1 MTFCQIT
8 NASATRMA
16 ILVLTIAT
24 AFALAACSP
33 VLRAHGY
40 TPSEEDLAVIE
51 VGVATEDNVAAAVG
65 TPAFVSGT
73 GAKGWYYLSSTVQS
87 YAYEHPEVTNRRL
100 VAISFD
106 ENGTVTNIERFG
118 LEDGRVIALNRRV
131 TDVAVES
138 PGLIRQL
145 LGNIGSIT
153 ADDLSDGS

>member
-1 MTFCQIT
+1 
-8 NASATRMA
+8 MA

-118 LEDGRVIALNRRV
+118 LEDGRVIALNRPGHGRCRRIARV
-131 TDVAVES
+131 DSSVA
-138 PGLIRQL
+138 RQHWL
-145 LGNIGSIT
+145 DYGRRPF
-153 ADDLSDGS
+153 